1 MYFANNDDANVPSK
15 FSIKSIEEYQHNIY
29 RISISNSREDLLY
42 ANSTD
47 EINVLNIME
56 FLYSFNYDE
65 FKKLTETEKE
75 ITFNKLMKL
84 YGELIWYSDN
94 LRIKYIKKHFRE

>member
-1 MYFANNDDANVPSK
+1 MYFTNNDDANVSTK
-15 FSIKSIEEYQHNIY
+15 ISIKSIEEYQHRIY
-29 RISISNSREDLLY
+29 RISTSNSPKDLLY

-47 EINVLNIME
+47 EMNAIKIME

-65 FKKLTETEKE
+65 FKKLTEMEKE
-75 ITFNKLMKL
+75 EIFNKFMKL

-94 LRIKYIKKHFRE
+94 LRIKYIKEYFRE

>member
-1 MYFANNDDANVPSK
+1 MTIVNNDANVFAK
-15 FSIKSIEEYQHNIY
+15 LSIKSIEEYQHKIY
-29 RISISNSREDLLY
+29 RISISNSSEDLLY

-47 EINVLNIME
+47 EMNVINIME
-56 FLYSFNYDE
+56 FLYSFNYDK

-84 YGELIWYSDN
+84 YKELIWYSDN

>member
-1 MYFANNDDANVPSK
+1 MTNDDANVFAK
-15 FSIKSIEEYQHNIY
+15 LSIKSIEKYQHNIY
-29 RISISNSREDLLY
+29 RISISNSSEDLLY

-47 EINVLNIME
+47 EMNVLNIME

-84 YGELIWYSDN
+84 YKELIWDSDN
-94 LRIKYIKKHFRE
+94 LRLKYIKEHFRE

>member
-1 MYFANNDDANVPSK
+1 MTNDDANVFAK
-15 FSIKSIEEYQHNIY
+15 LSIKSIEKYQHNIY
-29 RISISNSREDLLY
+29 RISISNSSEDLLY

-47 EINVLNIME
+47 EMNVLNIME

-65 FKKLTETEKE
+65 FKKLTEMEKE
-75 ITFNKLMKL
+75 ETFNKIMKL

-94 LRIKYIKKHFRE
+94 IRLKYVKKHFRE